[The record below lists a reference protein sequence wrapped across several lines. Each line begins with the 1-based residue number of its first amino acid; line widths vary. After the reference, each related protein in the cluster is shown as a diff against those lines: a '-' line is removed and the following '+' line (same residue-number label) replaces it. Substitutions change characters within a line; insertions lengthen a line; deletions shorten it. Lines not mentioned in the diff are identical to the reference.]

1 VKFQPAQADEFSTGL
16 DTARLRARPCS
27 CPIEGDP
34 LLATLVSYVRRHHL
48 GMLALFVALSG
59 TAYAATLPRNSV
71 GTAQLKRNAVTSA
84 KVKPRSLLAS
94 DFRQGQLPAGPQG
107 PQGPQGPRGPE
118 GPPGARGAEGA
129 TGARGAEGPVG
140 PRGPQGPA
148 GATNVTVRLGT
159 LASGSATA
167 TCNPGEV
174 AVGGGGT
181 SFDPLLAFL
190 RSSAPTPPADGG
202 TPTGWAVAEARQDG
216 TAAVVQA
223 YVVCAAP

>member
-1 VKFQPAQADEFSTGL
+1 M
-16 DTARLRARPCS
+16 
-27 CPIEGDP
+27 
-34 LLATLVSYVRRHHL
+34 LATVVSYVRRHHL

-84 KVKPRSLLAS
+84 KVKPRTLLGS

-107 PQGPQGPRGPE
+107 PQGPQGARGPE

-148 GATNVTVRLGT
+148 GATNLTARIGQLGT
-159 LASGSATA
+159 GVVFAS
-167 TCNPGEV
+167 CNPGEV
-174 AVGGGGT
+174 AVGGGGVGSDVEPT
-181 SFDPLLAFL
+181 FL
-190 RSSAPTPPADGG
+190 TFSSPSPQTG
-202 TPTGWAVAEARQDG
+202 TPTGWSVAANRADG
-216 TAAVVQA
+216 TISQA
-223 YVVCAAP
+223 MAFVVCAAP